1 VSEEEG
7 TPRARPRDDTDLP
20 AFHPMVPAEMENGLH
35 PSNATPDSFGSPT
48 RIVNEHRAYR
58 DGCFGLPGLLL
69 RSRGVK
75 VTVLQ
80 DDGCIELMRRFIREQ
95 PVLWNEDSEV

>member
-1 VSEEEG
+1 
-7 TPRARPRDDTDLP
+7 
-20 AFHPMVPAEMENGLH
+20 MVPAEMENGLH
-35 PSNATPDSFGSPT
+35 PSNATPDSYGSPT

-58 DGCFGLPGLLL
+58 DGCFGLLL
-69 RSRGVK
+69 RSRGVE

-95 PVLWNEDSEV
+95 PVVGNEDIGV